1 MPSISSQNTVA
12 TSGIGERVI
21 GTDARDGLGG
31 PAPNLTE
38 HRLGFCGRIARA
50 LALAGGFL
58 LIGVVAMTGISVL
71 GRYLFNAPIPGD
83 YEITELACGVAIFAF
98 FPYCQVSNAN
108 IVVKFFTG
116 FMHPR
121 YRTVLD
127 TVHSLVFAAVAALI
141 AWRLFVGGIHKFAD
155 GETTIFLG
163 IPVWLGYF
171 FALPGA
177 VLLTVVSILIFY
189 RYLRAL
195 R

>member
-1 MPSISSQNTVA
+1 MPSICLQNTVT
-12 TSGIGERVI
+12 TSGIGEHVI
-21 GTDARDGLGG
+21 GTNTRSGLGE
-31 PAPNLTE
+31 PDPNLTE
-38 HRLGFCGRIARA
+38 HRLDIFGRLARA

-58 LIGVVAMTGISVL
+58 LIGVVAMTGISVF

-108 IVVKFFTG
+108 IVVEFFTG

-121 YRTVLD
+121 YRKVLD
-127 TVHSLVFAAVAALI
+127 TVHNLVFAVVAALI
-141 AWRLFVGGIHKFAD
+141 AWRLFVGGMHKFAD
-155 GETTIFLG
+155 GETTVFLG

-177 VLLTVVSILIFY
+177 VLLTVVSILVFY
-189 RYLRAL
+189 RYLSTL

>member
-1 MPSISSQNTVA
+1 MPSICLQNTAA
-12 TSGIGERVI
+12 TNGINERVI
-21 GTDARDGLGG
+21 GTDAKSGLGG
-31 PAPNLTE
+31 PVPNVTE
-38 HRLGFCGRIARA
+38 HRLGFFGRLARA

-58 LIGVVAMTGISVL
+58 LIGVVAMTGISVF

-98 FPYCQVSNAN
+98 FPYCQVSKAN
-108 IVVKFFTG
+108 IVVEFFTG
-116 FMHPR
+116 FLHPR

-127 TVHSLVFAAVAALI
+127 TVHSLVFAAIAALI
-141 AWRLFVGGIHKFAD
+141 AWRLFVGGMHKFAD
-155 GETTIFLG
+155 GETTVFLG

-189 RYLRAL
+189 RYLSAL